1 MNTYCFVDGG
11 HLRAVSK
18 RTGKPLVDPR
28 TLATH
33 IAYSELVQH
42 WRTPKGSLDFRE
54 FVGPNH
60 VRIGLDRVIYYDG
73 RPDGGAH
80 PLIEEYWKAI
90 ELLPDTEIGF
100 GAVRFRGKE
109 RQQKRVD
116 SLIAVDMLEG
126 AFARLFQVAI
136 LITADSDFVP
146 VVEAVRRRGIMVVV
160 AASEPLAD
168 ELRRVAD
175 RIWLINANGPS
186 AEFPPLWRQD
196 GQVWFERQDAKVE
209 LGTA

>member
-1 MNTYCFVDGG
+1 
-11 HLRAVSK
+11 VSK

-28 TLATH
+28 TLASN
-33 IAYSELVQH
+33 IAYSALVQY
-42 WRTPKGSLDFRE
+42 WRSADASIDLRT
-54 FVGPNH
+54 FVGPRH

-73 RPDGGAH
+73 RPDGGAN

-90 ELLPDTEIGF
+90 ELLKDTEIGF

-126 AFARLFQVAI
+126 AFTHLFQVAI
-136 LITADSDFVP
+136 LIAADSDFVP
-146 VVEAVRRRGIMVVV
+146 VVEAVRRRGVMVVV

-175 RIWLINANGPS
+175 RIWLIDATGPS
-186 AEFPPLWRQD
+186 AEFPSLWRPD
-196 GQVWFERQDAKVE
+196 GKVWFERQDASVE
-209 LGTA
+209 LGVA

>member
-1 MNTYCFVDGG
+1 MNSYCFVDGG

-18 RTGKPLVDPR
+18 RTGKPLVNPR
-28 TLATH
+28 TLAAR

-42 WRTPKGSLDFRE
+42 WRTAQGSGAPGA
-54 FVGPNH
+54 FVGATH

-73 RPDGGAH
+73 RPDGGAN

-126 AFARLFQVAI
+126 AFNRLFKVAI
-136 LITADSDFVP
+136 LIAADSDFVP
-146 VVEAVRRRGIMVVV
+146 VVEAVRRRGVMAVV

-175 RIWLINANGPS
+175 RVWLIDPNGPS
-186 AEFPPLWRQD
+186 AEFPPLWRPD
-196 GQVWFERQDAKVE
+196 NQVWFERQDAKVE